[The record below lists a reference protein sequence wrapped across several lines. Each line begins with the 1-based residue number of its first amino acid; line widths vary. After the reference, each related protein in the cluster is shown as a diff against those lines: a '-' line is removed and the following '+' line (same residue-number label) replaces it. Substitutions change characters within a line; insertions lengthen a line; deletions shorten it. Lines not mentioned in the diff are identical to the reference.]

1 MKRQSL
7 TEEVELER
15 ESIAVYKKPSP
26 FAPPSPKATDGH
38 GRATEDREVRNRQ
51 PQAGPPLAE
60 KSQIENSIES
70 FIRYQETIGRATST
84 VESNRVNLKY
94 WQKYLAEQG
103 ITDLAAVTPQIVAGY
118 QDWVYNYQTRFK
130 RPFTIATQI
139 QVLNNLQVF
148 YRYLVKTGQVLG
160 SPAGVIRL
168 PREPRKLPAV
178 VLTPKEMKKLL
189 AQPDAATVLGFR
201 DRTMYEFLYSTG
213 IRIGELIRLRAQDIS
228 FSDGML
234 FVHAGKGGKD
244 RVVPL
249 GKAACR
255 YVKEYLQKIRPLL
268 SDLSTSDTLFPD
280 RLGKPFDK
288 SGILKKLAVYA
299 RRAGIK
305 KRITVHTFRHTLA
318 TEMLK
323 HGADLRQ
330 IQELLGHT
338 NLRTT
343 QLYTHIVKGE
353 LKRILEQCHPREQTD
368 LPEGF
373 VCYRGRKY
381 LTDDERR
388 REIRNPARNASH
400 SDAGGPKQ

>member
-26 FAPPSPKATDGH
+26 FAPPLPKATDGH

-60 KSQIENSIES
+60 KSQIENLIEE

-94 WQKYLAEQG
+94 WQKYLAEQD
-103 ITDLAAVTPQIVAGY
+103 ITGLATVTPQIAAGY
-118 QDWVYNYQTRFK
+118 QAWVYNYQTRFEK
-130 RPFTIATQI
+130 PFTIASQI

-148 YRYLVKTGQVLG
+148 YRYLVKTGQVL
-160 SPAGVIRL
+160 SNPAESIRL
-168 PREPRKLPAV
+168 PKEPRKLPAV
-178 VLTPKEMKKLL
+178 VLTPKEMKRLL
-189 AQPDAATVLGFR
+189 AQPDILTVLGFR
-201 DRTMYEFLYSTG
+201 DRTMYEVLYSTG
-213 IRIGELIRLRAQDIS
+213 IRIGELIHLRVQDIS

-234 FVHAGKGGKD
+234 FVQSGKGGKD

-255 YVKEYLQKIRPLL
+255 FLVEYIKNIRPMFREA
-268 SDLSTSDTLFPD
+268 SATDALFFNKQG
-280 RLGKPFDK
+280 RLHKK
-288 SGILKKLAVYA
+288 YGIWIKLRVYA
-299 RRAGIK
+299 MRAGIK

-343 QLYTHIVKGE
+343 QLYTQIVKGE
-353 LKRILEQCHPREQTD
+353 LKRVQEQCHPREKTE
-368 LPEGF
+368 LPENF

-381 LTDDERR
+381 LTEDERR
-388 REIRNPARNASH
+388 REMRH
-400 SDAGGPKQ
+400 SK